1 MWVKREEG
9 SNLTEKLEKI
19 RQKNLQLIKGNFILV
34 LISNM
39 RERNRDSGILIKV
52 NSHVYLS

>member
-52 NSHVYLS
+52 NSRVYLS